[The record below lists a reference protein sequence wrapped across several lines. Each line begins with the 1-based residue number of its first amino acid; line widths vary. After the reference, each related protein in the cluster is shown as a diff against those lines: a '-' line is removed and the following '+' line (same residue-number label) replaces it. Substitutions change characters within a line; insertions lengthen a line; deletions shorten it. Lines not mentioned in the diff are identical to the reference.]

1 MPRTRN
7 YDLKIKEMAQM
18 EMVAQLARHG
28 DDLGENFND
37 VRQTIQRV
45 LITRRRTIDMLRNA
59 ATTADRIHQGCALS
73 NRSANLT
80 GALGG
85 TVGMVA
91 GGITIASGGLAAP
104 FVIAGITTVGTACSV
119 GGGAWS
125 IKNEIDRGKRNSA
138 LQEEISQQLNEDDE
152 ALRRMHEIILRIQRG
167 DFGEPSN
174 IFRQLHTFLSGLGGI
189 GMIFGFTAA
198 IDILRMVLP
207 PTAYFLAGG
216 TSAVLLSMIQYL
228 PLIAGKGAL
237 EGMDEVAEQS
247 ASSAVKFMYNGFSK
261 DFVRREALKAA
272 QKAYKEI
279 FEEVMEKAAKEAA
292 KKAAKE
298 GGGIAAQ
305 KAAEEAAKET
315 VKNAAKQTARKA
327 AGNAATKAAKEG
339 AKTAAKM
346 TGAIT
351 VAFGAFTSVWE
362 GYNAYNNHYLSQT
375 ESQLGSEWRRLA
387 DNLEESLNGAA

>member
-1 MPRTRN
+1 
-7 YDLKIKEMAQM
+7 
-18 EMVAQLARHG
+18 MVAQLVRHENDPG
-28 DDLGENFND
+28 SENFNG
-37 VRQTIQRV
+37 VRQMIQRM
-45 LITRRRTIDMLRNA
+45 LRTRRRTIEKLRNA
-59 ATTADRIHQGCALS
+59 AKTADRIHQGCALS

-85 TVGMVA
+85 TVGMLA

-104 FVIAGITTVGTACSV
+104 FVIAGLTSVGTVCSV

-125 IKNEIDRGKRNSA
+125 IKNEYDRGQRNSN
-138 LQEEISQQLNEDDE
+138 LEDEVSQQLNEDDE
-152 ALRRMHEIILRIQRG
+152 ALKMMHEIILRIKSG
-167 DFGEPSN
+167 DFGEPSE

-189 GMIFGFTAA
+189 GMIFGSSAA
-198 IDILRMVLP
+198 IDILSLVLP
-207 PTAYFLAGG
+207 PTAFFLAGG
-216 TSAVLLSMIQYL
+216 TNTALLSMIQYL

-272 QKAYKEI
+272 QKAYKEAM
-279 FEEVMEKAAKEAA
+279 EELVEEAVKEAAKKATKEGADMAAKKAAEETAKEAA
-292 KKAAKE
+292 KK
-298 GGGIAAQ
+298 
-305 KAAEEAAKET
+305 
-315 VKNAAKQTARKA
+315 AAKQTARKA

-339 AKTAAKM
+339 AKTVAKV

-362 GYNAYNNHYLSQT
+362 GYNAYSNHHLSQT